1 MAKKADGT
9 EDNTPEVITD
19 GSEVTTGTN
28 AEAGAGVQNASSV
41 AFVTMVRDPEI
52 HPAPHTAQVHPEEV
66 KNYYSGGWAV
76 KQEEAE

>member
-1 MAKKADGT
+1 MAKKADET

-19 GSEVTTGTN
+19 GSEVTTATN

-41 AFVTMVRDPEI
+41 AFVTMVRDSEV

>member
-9 EDNTPEVITD
+9 DDNAPDVIAE
-19 GSEVTTGTN
+19 GSEVTTGTT
-28 AEAGAGVQNASSV
+28 AEAGADVQNASSV
-41 AFVTMVRDPEI
+41 AFVTMVRDPEV

>member
-9 EDNTPEVITD
+9 EGNTPEVITE
-19 GSEVTTGTN
+19 GSEITTGSC
-28 AEAGAGVQNASSV
+28 AGTETELQAAASV
-41 AFVTMVRDPEI
+41 AFVTMVRDPEV